1 MQALTSS
8 NHPTVRTAIAYAG
21 FWRRLAAYLIDV
33 TVLSTVQA
41 TLGFGV
47 LTLEPQAFSS
57 IDAVGAHAVSRALAW
72 DIVALAENVATLWL
86 VWAALTWAYY
96 SILESS
102 PLRASVGKAAL
113 GLFVGDLYG
122 DPITFARASA
132 RYWLKTL
139 SSLVL
144 LTGWLMAAFTPRKQ
158 ALHDLLSG
166 TLVLRKVAFVTPWPN
181 SDERPGD
188 YWDGTG
194 WVGAMGPAQ
203 EV

>member
-1 MQALTSS
+1 MQAKGLSID
-8 NHPTVRTAIAYAG
+8 PTVRTAIAYAG
-21 FWRRLAAYLIDV
+21 FWRRLLAHLIDV
-33 TVLSTVQA
+33 TVLVTIQV
-41 TLGFGV
+41 TLALGA

-57 IDAVGAHAVSRALAW
+57 IDAVGANAVSRALAW
-72 DIVALAENVATLWL
+72 DIVAFAENVATLWL

-102 PLRASVGKAAL
+102 PMRASVGKAAL

-122 DPITFARASA
+122 DPITFSRASA

-139 SSLVL
+139 SSMVL
-144 LTGWLMAAFTPRKQ
+144 MTGWLMAAFTPRKQ

-166 TLVLRKVAFVTPWPN
+166 TLVLHRVAIVTPWPN
-181 SDERPGD
+181 SDEGPGD